1 MNHMKKLVLVTAVLA
16 LTHCVIAAGE
26 KPLTLTVADKGKT
39 VTAKVGQAITVLL
52 KGNPTTGYSWDW
64 AGVIGDAVAKD
75 GDVAYATDKHP
86 PGMVGVG
93 GMFTAK
99 LKAVKPGKS
108 TVRLEYRRPWEKD
121 VKPQEDDIFT
131 VTVSVEK

>member
-1 MNHMKKLVLVTAVLA
+1 MKKSILVCA
-16 LTHCVIAAGE
+16 LLMLTCCVFAGE
-26 KPLTLTVADKGKT
+26 AKPLTLTSADKGKT
-39 VTAKVGQAITVLL
+39 VSAKVGQAIIVLL
-52 KGNPTTGYSWDW
+52 KGNITTGYSWDW
-64 AGVIGDAVAKD
+64 AGVAGDAVATD
-75 GDVAYATDKHP
+75 GKVEYATDKHP
-86 PGMVGVG
+86 PGMAGVG

-121 VKPQEDDIFT
+121 AKPREDDIFT